1 MLKPILRGRDI
12 RRYHARWCGLWLIS
26 TFPSKKLNITEYPAI
41 ERHLLSYGKDKLEQA
56 GKLLP
61 GGSHSRKKT
70 PHKWYELQ
78 DTCAYHELFKER
90 KLFWMDMSPEGRF
103 AISNHEMYCNDKGYI
118 MTGPHL
124 EYLCGYLNS
133 RLINWYFKKTALTT
147 GMGLTQWKK
156 FVVESIPIIPPCS
169 RHAARIIQLV
179 NDRSN
184 SRYSLSSA
192 KAASS
197 DTEIERLVWDSYDL
211 PTSASKSLKSLL

>member
-78 DTCAYHELFKER
+78 DTCAYHEQFEDP
-90 KLFWMDMSPEGRF
+90 KLLWMHMSPEARF
-103 AISNHEMYCNDKGYI
+103 ACVPAGIYCNQKAFMISGSCLDYFCAI
-118 MTGPHL
+118 
-124 EYLCGYLNS
+124 LNS
-133 RLINWYFKKTALTT
+133 NLSEWYIKHFAVTT
-147 GMGLTQWKK
+147 GMGLTQWDKY
-156 FVVESIPIIPPCS
+156 VVEQIPVPDTDERTKTQITGLVKDRMGADSIDV
-169 RHAARIIQLV
+169 AREIESTIDDIVADL
-179 NDRSN
+179 
-184 SRYSLSSA
+184 YGL
-192 KAASS
+192 S
-197 DTEIERLVWDSYDL
+197 DTDECVWNQ
-211 PTSASKSLKSLL
+211 AR